1 MPELTSEQLA
11 QRALDLN
18 LLDDRQLQEVWSG
31 FGRRNVPVQ
40 EFIQV
45 LLRRE
50 LMTNFQLERLLKGE
64 RAGFFYGDYKVL
76 YLVAGGTFARVYRAA
91 HKETGVMRALKV
103 LRKRYS
109 DDPQQTEHF
118 CREGMVGMTLR
129 HPNIVPIYEVYSKG
143 LTHFL
148 VMEFIEGHNL
158 REFLRIRK
166 RLVPVEAT
174 RLAVDM
180 AAALKHALDHGVCH
194 RDMKLTNV
202 LISSRGQAKL
212 VDFGLASTDANLT
225 DESLGERINAR
236 TIDYAGLER
245 ATGVRKDDLRSDIYF
260 LGVMYYHMLLGRS
273 PLAETRDRIARLSR
287 SRYTDVVPI
296 HQADPTVPRVVA
308 AVVNKAMHLDPD
320 RRYQTPGEL
329 LTDLQEALERL
340 NRGEHEAA
348 SPVEFESA
356 VPAVW
361 TPPSLSALSSSKPS
375 RSVMFVESNQRFQD
389 LLRTAFKKVG
399 YRVLVTSDP
408 QRALARFEEEK
419 LPAAAI
425 VFSASQLG
433 EAAVEAFRTFAAGER
448 TRELPA
454 ILLAEGNHAELADR
468 LKSELAE
475 HRQLLSLPIKTTHL
489 QQVLDRLLEQTARP
503 ALAQD
508 EGAA

>member
-91 HKETGVMRALKV
+91 HKETGVVRALKV

-129 HPNIVPIYEVYSKG
+129 HPNIVPIFEVYSKG

-148 VMEFIEGHNL
+148 VMEFVEGHNL

-166 RLVPVEAT
+166 RIAPAEAT
-174 RLAVDM
+174 RLALDM

-260 LGVMYYHMLLGRS
+260 LGVMYYHMLVGRS
-273 PLAETRDRIARLSR
+273 PLVETRDRITRLSR

-308 AVVNKAMHLDPD
+308 AVVNKAMHLDPE

-329 LTDLQEALERL
+329 LTDLHDAYERL
-340 NRGEHEAA
+340 SRGEHEAA
-348 SPVEFESA
+348 SPAEFESGVPTGWA
-356 VPAVW
+356 PAPVPAAA
-361 TPPSLSALSSSKPS
+361 SSRSA
-375 RSVMFVESNQRFQD
+375 RSVMFVESNPRFQD
-389 LLRTAFKKVG
+389 LLRSAFKKAG

-419 LPAAAI
+419 LPAAAV

-433 EAAVEAFRTFAAGER
+433 ESAVEAFRAFATGER

-454 ILLAEGNHAELADR
+454 ILLAEGDTKQLALRLQAELAP
-468 LKSELAE
+468 
-475 HRQLLSLPIKTTHL
+475 HRQLLSMPIKTTHL
-489 QQVLDRLLEQTARP
+489 QQVLDKLLEQTARAAVP
-503 ALAQD
+503 QQ
-508 EGAA
+508 EGQG